1 MAPLN
6 QCCWSFCCHDCY
18 TNCSVYF
25 LPASHRQL
33 LNSPKNLDE
42 PWYPLLDPNLGVSK
56 PSYTCILL
64 LNWAKINFTF
74 PHKMHIFFPIITILF
89 DIFEMFRISKS
100 NRAFTK
106 YMIEIANYAIMP
118 LKGFLLGIF
127 LSVWSS
133 IAQVLSGRQIEDSAR
148 MSISPPM
155 GRLYD
160 K

>member
-42 PWYPLLDPNLGVSK
+42 AWYPLLDPNLGVSK
-56 PSYTCILL
+56 PSYTLFYYFIGQKLILHFLTKCIY
-64 LNWAKINFTF
+64 
-74 PHKMHIFFPIITILF
+74 FFPIMTILF